1 MGFFYLGEKFQDI
14 YFLHVGF
21 LKFIEVYDCAIV
33 IFWNISKIQNF
44 VHFKF

>member
-1 MGFFYLGEKFQDI
+1 MVFFYLGEMFQDI

-33 IFWNISKIQNF
+33 IFWNIQNS

>member
-1 MGFFYLGEKFQDI
+1 MVFFYLGEKFQDI

-33 IFWNISKIQNF
+33 IF
-44 VHFKF
+44 